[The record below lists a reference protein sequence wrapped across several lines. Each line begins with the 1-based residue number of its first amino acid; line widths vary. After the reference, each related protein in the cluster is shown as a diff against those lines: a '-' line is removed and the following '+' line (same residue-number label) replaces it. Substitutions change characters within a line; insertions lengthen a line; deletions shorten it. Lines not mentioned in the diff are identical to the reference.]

1 MWKHV
6 KTCEKK
12 HVKIVWNWNW
22 SAQAMEMN
30 TAKVEEAAVLRRLVW
45 LWRWCGRRLQI
56 RNGIS
61 YIYIY
66 TYVFTLL
73 DWFEP
78 IHRKWASFVSGCFG
92 RYCRS
97 CWIMMDIYIY
107 IHTVSVC
114 KIRQNTRWCLC
125 AMGLQDP
132 SMAKLYDMVSCI
144 EVAVYFW
151 FLQTCSFVLSYLV
164 ISWCG
169 SF

>member
-1 MWKHV
+1 
-6 KTCEKK
+6 
-12 HVKIVWNWNW
+12 
-22 SAQAMEMN
+22 
-30 TAKVEEAAVLRRLVW
+30 
-45 LWRWCGRRLQI
+45 
-56 RNGIS
+56 
-61 YIYIY
+61 
-66 TYVFTLL
+66 
-73 DWFEP
+73 
-78 IHRKWASFVSGCFG
+78 
-92 RYCRS
+92 
-97 CWIMMDIYIY
+97 MMDIYIY